1 MFGVSRK
8 AAAVLLSAALVA
20 LLGLALVVT
29 VPRVRLE
36 RAKDPGL
43 GVRGLHAQGVT
54 GRGVSVAIIDGQ
66 LRRDHVEYAE
76 RIVAYEE
83 LDDFSGL
90 PLDMHG
96 PAMASLLVGRSVGV
110 APDAALHYFALDF
123 ARLTPERL
131 AAAIG
136 HVVDRNDTLPPD
148 ERVRLL
154 SVSTGY
160 RGEERVVVD
169 AAIRR
174 AMERDVFVLLSVY
187 PLDYLDPALAIR
199 GLGCSPWRDCDRPE
213 AFGVSPGEAAFWR
226 ADGASVD
233 EVLARRAVSDAALGY
248 VTVYAPAHHR
258 TVAGHHHPR
267 HDRYDVEGGD
277 SEWPPYLTGVVALAL
292 QGAPPASWS
301 ERKGN
306 QDERSRSACEAA
318 CRTPRHG
325 CPDRHRCRLRFGAGD
340 PPRQRGHGHAGR
352 GRRGDGCGGRE
363 RDAAAGRGEARR
375 VEAGRR
381 SRRVPSGGSRRGR
394 PAVAR
399 APRKWIG

>member
-1 MFGVSRK
+1 M
-8 AAAVLLSAALVA
+8 LLSAALVA
-20 LLGLALVVT
+20 LLGVALVVM
-29 VPRVRLE
+29 VPRARLE

-66 LRRDHVEYAE
+66 LRRDHAEYAN
-76 RIVAYEE
+76 RVVHYEE

-90 PLDMHG
+90 PFDMHG

-136 HVVDRNDTLPPD
+136 HVVDRNDTLRPN

-187 PLDYLDPALAIR
+187 PLD
-199 GLGCSPWRDCDRPE
+199 
-213 AFGVSPGEAAFWR
+213 
-226 ADGASVD
+226 
-233 EVLARRAVSDAALGY
+233 
-248 VTVYAPAHHR
+248 
-258 TVAGHHHPR
+258 
-267 HDRYDVEGGD
+267 
-277 SEWPPYLTGVVALAL
+277 
-292 QGAPPASWS
+292 
-301 ERKGN
+301 
-306 QDERSRSACEAA
+306 
-318 CRTPRHG
+318 
-325 CPDRHRCRLRFGAGD
+325 
-340 PPRQRGHGHAGR
+340 
-352 GRRGDGCGGRE
+352 
-363 RDAAAGRGEARR
+363 
-375 VEAGRR
+375 
-381 SRRVPSGGSRRGR
+381 
-394 PAVAR
+394 
-399 APRKWIG
+399 